1 MSWLYWVGFKYDGE
15 LYDTMIAEYILQRG
29 NKFDKFH
36 KRISLSLKESC
47 IRNNLPV
54 KSDILSNYTNDGFN
68 IDEIPMKELEEYG
81 RKDVEITY
89 KLYKAQAFNYNKQ
102 HNKKLIPVRVMSNRF
117 LKVIIDM
124 EMNGNCLDLDCLSKV
139 EKDLTEQYYK
149 HKNHIDNI
157 TKEVMG

>member
-102 HNKKLIPVRVMSNRF
+102 HNKNSYP
-117 LKVIIDM
+117 
-124 EMNGNCLDLDCLSKV
+124 
-139 EKDLTEQYYK
+139 
-149 HKNHIDNI
+149 
-157 TKEVMG
+157 